1 LRPQTPTAITLV
13 LVCLVP
19 LLTASARAQSRLGA
33 PLPQTSGGFSRADVE
48 RMAQELAKKP
58 YEAPREAAKNW
69 ANLNYD
75 QFRDVR
81 VSQQA
86 ILQRGSRRRL
96 EAHLLPVGWL
106 FKNPVDIHIVD
117 NGAVRQIAPSNTL
130 FEFGPLV
137 EQPKADTPPIEFS
150 GFRLNGP
157 INQPNVFD
165 EIAVFQGASYF
176 RAVSKGQVYGL
187 SARGLAID
195 TAQPNGEEFPFFRSF
210 WIETPVLSARQAIVH
225 ALLDS
230 PSATGA
236 YTFRIAGGKPT
247 TMDVDVRLFARRG
260 IQHMGLAPLTS
271 MFLFSGNGRS
281 RIDDFRP
288 AVHDSDGLA
297 IADARGERIWRPLAN
312 PLRLQ
317 VSAFSVKE
325 LAGFGLVQRR
335 RSFSDFED
343 LEARYERRPS
353 AWVEPKGSWGKGA
366 VHLVEIPSEEE
377 IHDNIVAFWQP
388 GDPYRKDSDYSFGY
402 RLLWPDDAPQ
412 PAAKA
417 VVLKTLS
424 GLAHGPERK
433 NDAVRFAVDF
443 GGAALRKLRGVP
455 SAALSASAG
464 NISEP
469 IVEPNPAT
477 GGVRVNFT
485 LTPGDAD
492 TIELRLEL
500 KGQGK
505 QTVSEVW
512 LWRWT
517 K

>member
-1 LRPQTPTAITLV
+1 MHSRPHTPTAIVLV
-13 LVCLVP
+13 LVCLAP
-19 LLTASARAQSRLGA
+19 LFGASARAQSHLGA
-33 PLPQTSGGFSRADVE
+33 PLSQASGFSRAAVE
-48 RMAQELAKKP
+48 RLAQELAKKP
-58 YEAPREAAKNW
+58 HAPPREAAEYW
-69 ANLNYD
+69 ANLTYD
-75 QFRDVR
+75 QYRDVR
-81 VSQQA
+81 VSEQG
-86 ILQRGSRRRL
+86 ILWRGTRRKL
-96 EAHLLPVGWL
+96 EGHLLPVGWL
-106 FKNPVDIHIVD
+106 FKNPVDIHVVD
-117 NGAVRQIAPSNTL
+117 QGVVRPIAPSNAL
-130 FEFGPLV
+130 FQFGPLV

-150 GFRLNGP
+150 GFRINGP
-157 INQPNVFD
+157 INRPGVLD

-195 TAQPNGEEFPFFRSF
+195 TAQPNGEEFPFFRAF
-210 WIETPVLSARQAIVH
+210 WIETPAPAARQAVVH

-247 TMDVDVRLFARRG
+247 TMDVDVRLFPRRETR
-260 IQHMGLAPLTS
+260 HVGLAPLTS
-271 MFLFSGNGRS
+271 MFLFSGNGRL
-281 RIDDFRP
+281 RIEDFRP

-297 IADARGERIWRPLAN
+297 IADAAGERIWRPLNN
-312 PLRLQ
+312 PRRLQ

-353 AWVEPKGSWGKGA
+353 AWVEPKGNWGSGA

-388 GDPYRKDSDYSFGY
+388 REPYRKGSDYSFGY

-412 PAAKA
+412 REAKA

-433 NDAVRFAVDF
+433 NEAVRFAVDF
-443 GGAALRKLRGVP
+443 GGQSLRKLRGLP
-455 SAALSASAG
+455 GAALSATAG
-464 NISEP
+464 KISEP
-469 IVEPNPAT
+469 IVEPNPST
-477 GGVRVNFT
+477 GGVRANFV
-485 LTPGDAD
+485 LTPGDAEA
-492 TIELRLEL
+492 IELRLEL
-500 KGQGK
+500 KDREK
-505 QTVSEVW
+505 
-512 LWRWT
+512 
-517 K
+517 

>member
-1 LRPQTPTAITLV
+1 
-13 LVCLVP
+13 
-19 LLTASARAQSRLGA
+19 
-33 PLPQTSGGFSRADVE
+33 
-48 RMAQELAKKP
+48 MAQELAKKP
-58 YEAPREAAKNW
+58 YAAPREAAKHW

-81 VSQQA
+81 VGQQA
-86 ILQRGSRRRL
+86 ILWRGSRRRL

-106 FKNPVDIHIVD
+106 FKNAVDIHVID
-117 NGAVRQIAPSNTL
+117 NGVVRQIAPGNAL
-130 FEFGPLV
+130 FQFGPLV

-157 INQPNVFD
+157 INRSNVFD

-195 TAQPNGEEFPFFRSF
+195 TAQPKGEEFPFFRSF
-210 WIETPVLSARQAIVH
+210 WIGTPAPGALHAIVH

-247 TMDVDVRLFARRG
+247 TMDVDVRLFARRD

-297 IADARGERIWRPLAN
+297 IADATGERVWRPLAN
-312 PLRLQ
+312 PVRLQ
-317 VSAFSVKE
+317 VSAFSVDE
-325 LAGFGLVQRR
+325 LAGFGLVQRQR
-335 RSFSDFED
+335 NFSDFED
-343 LEARYERRPS
+343 LEARYELRPS

-388 GDPYRKDSDYSFGY
+388 REAYRKGSDYSFGY
-402 RLLWPDDAPQ
+402 RLLWPDDVPQ
-412 PAAKA
+412 PGAKA

-443 GGAALRKLRGVP
+443 ARPVLRKLRGVP

-464 NISEP
+464 KVSDP
-469 IVEPNPAT
+469 VVEPNPST
-477 GGVRVNFT
+477 RGVRVNFT
-485 LTPGDAD
+485 LAPGDAD

-500 KGQGK
+500 KDQDK